1 MGLKYRIERP
11 FTMPENDRR
20 EFLRMATGGVL
31 VAAPRTARGFQAG
44 SAVTVG
50 VIGCG
55 NRGMYVSGLFAK
67 NEFARIAAVCDIYDD
82 KLQAAAQK
90 YSGARTFK
98 NYKDLLATDVD
109 AVLIATP
116 AYLHPE
122 HFEAAV
128 AARKHIFMEKP
139 AAVNA
144 AGCRRVIEAA
154 KRADPSKRISVDYQ
168 QRYGKDYRRAYEI
181 VKSGELGAIKMV
193 RAAWLGGGP
202 PIATGHP
209 PEQERVRNW
218 FFYRELSGD
227 ILVEQDCHNID
238 VVNWFTGSHPVR
250 VTGYGSRQVR
260 RYGDI
265 FDNVACTFQFADG
278 MIFSYSANQFRTP
291 GFQDVSETFI
301 CEKGAVNTS
310 RRGYTVWRET
320 GPPERVETNYD
331 ITLDAVNEFIEGVR
345 TGKIEN
351 AAFSAA
357 ESTLTAVMALE
368 ACVRGRE
375 MTWEAISRA

>member
-1 MGLKYRIERP
+1 
-11 FTMPENDRR
+11 MPENHRR
-20 EFLRMATGGVL
+20 EFLRIATGGVL
-31 VAAPRTARGFQAG
+31 VVAPRTARGFQAG
-44 SAVTVG
+44 SAITVG

-98 NYKDLLATDVD
+98 NYKELLATDLD
-109 AVLIATP
+109 AVLITTP

-181 VKSGELGAIKMV
+181 VKSGELGTIKMV

-209 PEQERVRNW
+209 PEQERIRNW

-310 RRGYTVWRET
+310 RRGYTVWREK

-375 MTWEAISRA
+375 MTWEAITRA

>member
-11 FTMPENDRR
+11 FSMPENDRR